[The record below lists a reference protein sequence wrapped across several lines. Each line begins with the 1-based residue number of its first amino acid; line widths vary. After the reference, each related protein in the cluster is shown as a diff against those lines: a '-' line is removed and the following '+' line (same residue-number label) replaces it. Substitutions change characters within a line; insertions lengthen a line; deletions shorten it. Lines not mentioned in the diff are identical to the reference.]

1 MSIRNYFCRATDCAG
16 TSPRDLADGVRSQCY
31 FWRAREVQVVW
42 SSAAERGS
50 TRKYNYG
57 LEV

>member
-1 MSIRNYFCRATDCAG
+1 MSIQNYFYRATDCAG
-16 TSPRDLADGVRSQCY
+16 TSSRNLADGVRGQCY
-31 FWRAREVQVVW
+31 FWRAWEVQVVW
-42 SSAAERGS
+42 SSAAECGS